1 MILVQ
6 EVLNTGS
13 SEILIP
19 KDNSQFQYD
28 FDFYLGRIDMVF
40 LTEYGLFKV
49 VEGEPAEIPFAPK
62 KIEKAMLLA
71 TINLPPYVL
80 DIDDVTFEKT
90 DNRRFTMRDI
100 GSIERRLNQVEY
112 YTALSLLEKDAQSFQ
127 VQDENGLDRFKSG
140 FVVDNF
146 SGHSVGDVQNE
157 DYRNSIDYE
166 DNELRPKFTMKGV
179 SLIEENTTDT
189 QRTADG
195 YQKTGDLITLPYTE
209 VVSVTTTICNES

>member
-1 MILVQ
+1 
-6 EVLNTGS
+6 
-13 SEILIP
+13 
-19 KDNSQFQYD
+19 
-28 FDFYLGRIDMVF
+28 
-40 LTEYGLFKV
+40 
-49 VEGEPAEIPFAPK
+49 
-62 KIEKAMLLA
+62 
-71 TINLPPYVL
+71 
-80 DIDDVTFEKT
+80 
-90 DNRRFTMRDI
+90 MRDI

-166 DNELRPKFTMKGV
+166 DNELRPKFTMKGI

-189 QRTADG
+189 QRTLDN
-195 YQKTGDLITLPYTE
+195 YQKTGDIITLPYTD
-209 VVSVTTTICNES
+209 VVSVQQPYATRVENLNPVLIFLMDRYLYS